1 MKDPTQTTSHSPF
14 RVRLKDLP
22 ARRRIEVDGPF
33 VARALVGLPVREALE
48 APVDDPAAGAGVA
61 ELDLYAEAEHGIG
74 GGSVFA
80 SGRIDGWLTVACR
93 RCIGP
98 VKVPL
103 AETLRVTYVPH
114 HATPDR
120 DADADAD
127 DATDKKRKGGKGK
140 GGKAEAETEA
150 DDDGLELAE
159 DDLDVFPYE
168 GDVVDLEPLIREQFI
183 LAVPF
188 APLCKDDCKGLCPMC
203 GIDRNIDTCQ
213 CEKPVDPRF
222 AGLEALKKG
231 LKPTP

>member
-1 MKDPTQTTSHSPF
+1 MKDPTHTTSHSPF

-22 ARRRIEVDGPF
+22 THRRIEVDGPF
-33 VARALVGLPVREALE
+33 VARALVGLPLREALE
-48 APVDDPAAGAGVA
+48 VPVDDPAAGAGVA
-61 ELDLYAEAEHGIG
+61 ELDLYAEAEHGVG

-80 SGRIDGWLTVACR
+80 SGRIDGWLMVACS
-93 RCIGP
+93 RCVGP

-114 HATPDR
+114 HAAPER
-120 DADADAD
+120 DDSAAEE
-127 DATDKKRKGGKGK
+127 TDKKRPGAKGGK
-140 GGKAEAETEA
+140 GGKAEADDA
-150 DDDGLELAE
+150 DDGVELAE

-203 GIDRNIDTCQ
+203 GIDRNVETCR